1 LVADAIRARGW
12 RPIRF
17 DTDRF
22 PREVDLVLE
31 LGSGA
36 EPSLSLRDGDVSAD
50 LAAVEAVW
58 YRRFYSARL
67 PDDLEQRYV
76 KYSQQE
82 ARTLLGALF
91 ACLGAARWVDPIA
104 RIHRAHHKLLQLEV
118 AKRAGL
124 TVPATLATNDPE
136 AARRFFDEH
145 EGRVVTKML
154 NSISMA
160 EDGREQMVF
169 TSQVSEQDFAD
180 IEGLRHCPAVFQEL
194 VPKEVE
200 LRVAAVGDR
209 LYVASIDAS
218 SSEQGAVDWRRDM
231 KLAGAFVA
239 DALPEPIA
247 AAVLEVMRTY
257 GLVYGSLDIIRRPD
271 GEHVFLEI
279 NAAGEWAW
287 LATVVGLPIAEAIA
301 DVLTGRTTVDRS
313 QPRV

>member
-1 LVADAIRARGW
+1 
-12 RPIRF
+12 
-17 DTDRF
+17 
-22 PREVDLVLE
+22 
-31 LGSGA
+31 
-36 EPSLSLRDGDVSAD
+36 
-50 LAAVEAVW
+50 
-58 YRRFYSARL
+58 
-67 PDDLEQRYV
+67 
-76 KYSQQE
+76 
-82 ARTLLGALF
+82 
-91 ACLGAARWVDPIA
+91 
-104 RIHRAHHKLLQLEV
+104 
-118 AKRAGL
+118 
-124 TVPATLATNDPE
+124 
-136 AARRFFDEH
+136 
-145 EGRVVTKML
+145 ML